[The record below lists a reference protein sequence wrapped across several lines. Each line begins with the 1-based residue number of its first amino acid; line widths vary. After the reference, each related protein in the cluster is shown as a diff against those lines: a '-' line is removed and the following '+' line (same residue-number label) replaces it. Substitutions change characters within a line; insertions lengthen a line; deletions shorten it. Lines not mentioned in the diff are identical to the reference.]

1 MDIAP
6 TFFQSKSTLACNGK
20 LLDLTT
26 PVVMGIINITSD
38 SFYHGSQFRLKRRI
52 YKRAKEIIQ
61 QGGAV
66 IDIGAC
72 STRPGAKLVTEDE
85 ELKRLSKAA
94 AVIRKHFPEAILS
107 VDTFRASVARRMVT
121 DFSASIINDISAGE
135 MDKMMFETVADLGV
149 PYIAMHM
156 QGTPETMQVNPTYE
170 NLIKDVFKYFA
181 TKTEEL
187 GRLGVKDIVIDP
199 GFGFGKT
206 IEHNYTLLNNLD
218 AFRIFN
224 LPILVGLSR
233 KSMIY
238 KPLEAKPTTSLNGTS
253 VLNTIALL
261 KGAKILRVHDV
272 KEAVEAIKLT
282 ELCINQ
288 PIGD

>member
-6 TFFQSKSTLACNGK
+6 TFFQSKSTLSCNGK
-20 LLDLTT
+20 LLDLST
-26 PVVMGIINITSD
+26 PVVMGIINITND
-38 SFYHGSQFRLKRRI
+38 SFYQGSQFRLKRRI
-52 YKRAKEIIQ
+52 YRRAKEIIQ
-61 QGGAV
+61 HGGAI

-72 STRPGAKLVTEDE
+72 STRPGAKLVSEEE

-94 AVIRKHFPEAILS
+94 TVIRKHFPDAILS
-107 VDTFRASVARRMVT
+107 VDTFRAAVAKQMVN
-121 DFSASIINDISAGE
+121 DYSASIINDISAGE
-135 MDKMMFETVADLGV
+135 MDKAMFETVAELGV

-156 QGTPETMQVNPTYE
+156 KGTPENMQENPTYD
-170 NLIKDVFKYFA
+170 NVIKEVFKYFA
-181 TKTEEL
+181 TKTEQL
-187 GRLGVKDIVIDP
+187 SRLGVKDIIIDP

>member
-1 MDIAP
+1 
-6 TFFQSKSTLACNGK
+6 
-20 LLDLTT
+20 
-26 PVVMGIINITSD
+26 
-38 SFYHGSQFRLKRRI
+38 
-52 YKRAKEIIQ
+52 
-61 QGGAV
+61 
-66 IDIGAC
+66 
-72 STRPGAKLVTEDE
+72 
-85 ELKRLSKAA
+85 
-94 AVIRKHFPEAILS
+94 
-107 VDTFRASVARRMVT
+107 MVN

-135 MDKMMFETVADLGV
+135 MDRMMFETVAELGV

-156 QGTPETMQVNPTYE
+156 QGTPESMQENPRYDDV
-170 NLIKDVFKYFA
+170 IKDVFKYFA
-181 TKTEEL
+181 TKTEQL
-187 GRLGVKDIVIDP
+187 SRLGIKDVIIDP

-224 LPILVGLSR
+224 LPILVGVSR

-282 ELCINQ
+282 ELCVNQ
-288 PIGD
+288 PLED